1 MGELTPAEKASL
13 VVGASFWSTVGVE
26 HAGIPSV
33 TLSDGPH
40 GLRAVQPDAPQLGN
54 AATPAATCF
63 PPAAGIASSWNPAL
77 VERVGAALGDE
88 SRAAGVGVLLG
99 PGVNIKRSPLCGR
112 NFEYFSEDPLLSGEL
127 GAAWV
132 RGVQSRGVGASL
144 KHFAANNQETNR
156 MTVSAEIDERTLR
169 EIYLPAFEHIV
180 TREQPWTVMCSY
192 NKLNGIYAA
201 EHHWLLTEVL
211 RGEWGFE
218 GIVVSDWG
226 AVEYRV
232 PSLLAG
238 LDLEMPGPQ
247 ADSQSSVVAA
257 LESGTLPEATLDESV
272 ARIARLAERVTP
284 GHGAP
289 FDVDDHHALAR
300 AAATESMVLLRN
312 EGAILPLAVGERVA
326 VIGDF
331 ARVPRF
337 QGAGS
342 SQVNPTRV
350 DAALDAIRALAPADF
365 APGFSTDP
373 TMDAAALITEA
384 VDLARTAATVLLFV
398 GLPAGDESE
407 GYDRTHLDLPAA
419 QVELISRVAAAN
431 PRTIVVLTNGAVVN
445 LEPWHDSVPV
455 ILESWLLGQAGGSA
469 VADVLFGVV
478 APSGRLAESIPYRL
492 QDTPSYLNF
501 PGENDVVRY
510 GEGIFVGYRYYETV
524 QLAVRYPF
532 GHGLTYTE
540 FEYSELSVSRDGRRA
555 TVTATNIGARAGQEV
570 VQLYVA
576 APHGAVAVPRR
587 ELRAFD
593 KVTLE
598 PGEARTV
605 EFALDARAYSYW
617 DTVSSAWVIAGGH
630 YAVEVGSSSNDIRL
644 TATVTLSGPKPH
656 RLTIDSRVSEF
667 LTHPVTGP
675 IFERAARG
683 QGEPEPGATS
693 ELDMVSSMP
702 MRRLMRYP
710 GVGAAFARIGLL
722 LAVANNPVVRGIA
735 GLFRRRSPRDA
746 GSTDRG

>member
-1 MGELTPAEKASL
+1 MSELTRAEKASL
-13 VVGASFWSTVGVE
+13 VVGASFWSTVAVE
-26 HAGIPSV
+26 HASIRSV
-33 TLSDGPH
+33 ILSDGPH

-54 AATPAATCF
+54 ASTPAATCF
-63 PPAAGIASSWNPAL
+63 PPAAGIASSWNPQL
-77 VERVGAALGDE
+77 VERVGVALGDE

-144 KHFAANNQETNR
+144 KHFAANNEETNR
-156 MTVSAEIDERTLR
+156 MTVSAEVDERTLR
-169 EIYLPAFEHIV
+169 EIYLPAFERIV

-192 NKLNGIYAA
+192 NKLNGIYTA
-201 EHHWLLTEVL
+201 EHHWLLTDVL

-218 GIVVSDWG
+218 GLVVSDWG

-238 LDLEMPGPQ
+238 LDVEMPGPQ
-247 ADSQSSVVAA
+247 ADSQSSILAA
-257 LESGTLPEATLDESV
+257 LDSGQLPESTLDESV
-272 ARIARLAERVTP
+272 ARIGALAARVTP
-284 GHGAP
+284 GRGAP

-300 AAATESMVLLRN
+300 AAAIESMVLLRN
-312 EGAILPLAVGERVA
+312 ENAILPLAAGERVA
-326 VIGDF
+326 VMGEF
-331 ARVPRF
+331 ARTPRF

-350 DAALDAIRALAPADF
+350 DSALDAIRALTPVDF
-365 APGFSTDP
+365 APGFGLAP
-373 TMDAAALITEA
+373 GGQAVAADAAALLAEA

-407 GYDRTHLDLPAA
+407 GYDRTHLDLPDD
-419 QVELISRVAAAN
+419 QVELIARLAAVN

-445 LEPWHDSVPV
+445 LEPWHDSVPA
-455 ILESWLLGQAGGSA
+455 ILESWLLGQGGGSA

-492 QDTPSYLNF
+492 QDTPSFLNF

-510 GEGIFVGYRYYETV
+510 GEGIFVGYRYYETIE
-524 QLAVRYPF
+524 LPVRYPF
-532 GHGLTYTE
+532 GHGLTYTN
-540 FEYSELSVSRDGRRA
+540 FEYSGLALSRDGRTA
-555 TVTATNIGARAGQEV
+555 SVTVTNVGQRAGQEV
-570 VQLYVA
+570 VQLYVG
-576 APHGAVAVPRR
+576 APAGPVAVPRR

-593 KVTLE
+593 KIALE
-598 PGEARTV
+598 PSESRTV
-605 EFALDARAYSYW
+605 EFTLDTRAYSYW
-617 DTVSSAWVIAGGH
+617 DTATSAWVVAGGH
-630 YAVEVGSSSNDIRL
+630 YRVEVGRSSSDIL
-644 TATVTLSGPKPH
+644 LSETVTLKAPKP
-656 RLTIDSRVSEF
+656 RPLSLDSRVSEF

-675 IFERAARG
+675 IFERAAKG

-710 GVGAAFARIGLL
+710 GVGAAFSRLGLL
-722 LAVANNPVVRGIA
+722 VAIANNPVVRGVA
-735 GLFRRRSPRDA
+735 GLFRRSR
-746 GSTDRG
+746 